1 MAAKGSILKQEITKK
16 ILEAFPG
23 SFLYNDGKEI
33 RINGSEAGMPLQIK
47 VTLTAAKEAVENDNI
62 VITSSAGMPIKDSLE
77 GASEIKTINPEE
89 KFPTEPTEEEKE
101 NLKKLLASLGM

>member
-33 RINGSEAGMPLQIK
+33 RINGSEAGVPLQIK

-62 VITSSAGMPIKDSLE
+62 VVASSAGTPIKASLG
-77 GASEIKTINPEE
+77 GASEVKTINPEE
-89 KFPTEPTEEEKE
+89 TFPAEPTEEEKE

>member
-1 MAAKGSILKQEITKK
+1 MAVRGSILKQEITKK

-33 RINGSEAGMPLQIK
+33 RINGLEAGAPLQIK

-62 VITSSAGMPIKDSLE
+62 VVASSTGTPIKASLE
-77 GASEIKTINPEE
+77 GISEVKTITPGE
-89 KFPTEPTEEEKE
+89 KVPDEPTEEEKE

>member
-33 RINGSEAGMPLQIK
+33 RINGSEAGVPLQIK

-62 VITSSAGMPIKDSLE
+62 VVTSSAGAPIKVSLE

-89 KFPTEPTEEEKE
+89 KFPTEPTEEEKA
-101 NLKKLLASLGM
+101 NLKMLLEGLGF